1 MCDVRVGEVN
11 IATKLPQPTQ
21 QHASALCH
29 REPPARE
36 GSVRPRTGRRSA
48 RPPSARPAPPRVRE
62 RREVPKEEIQRPGT
76 AKPVANVILP
86 TETIDADDDDNFVVE
101 ESKPA
106 VAVEDDTVS
115 QGHGSGIMGHGSM
128 VMDHWSRVM
137 GQGSWVTFVL
147 EVKIWFI
154 PSLLT

>member
-1 MCDVRVGEVN
+1 MKYHHLIKPSE
-11 IATKLPQPTQ
+11 PPEPPQ
-21 QHASALCH
+21 QHATTLCH

-86 TETIDADDDDNFVVE
+86 TDTPDVDDDDNFVVE
-101 ESKPA
+101 ESKPV
-106 VAVEDDTVS
+106 VAVEDDAVS
-115 QGHGSGIMGHGSM
+115 GGHGSFMGHLCLGSESM
-128 VMDHWSRVM
+128 AHSF
-137 GQGSWVTFVL
+137 VTFAM
-147 EVKIWFI
+147 K
-154 PSLLT
+154 

>member
-1 MCDVRVGEVN
+1 M
-11 IATKLPQPTQ
+11 
-21 QHASALCH
+21 
-29 REPPARE
+29 
-36 GSVRPRTGRRSA
+36 RPRTGRRSA

-86 TETIDADDDDNFVVE
+86 SGEGDGDDDDDNFTVE

-115 QGHGSGIMGHGSM
+115 GGGLRKLKI
-128 VMDHWSRVM
+128 
-137 GQGSWVTFVL
+137 VL
-147 EVKIWFI
+147 SSIIWM
-154 PSLLT
+154 T